1 MINFDNISDKELRK
15 ICYSYNDKIL
25 KKNKFQFFL
34 RIINLLKKELLF
46 FIQKLFKKSSIQSN
60 QRTKDYNI
68 HWSKFNFENYKFKPY
83 VWHKY
88 QNDVFLSPGNLTQE
102 IFQSLIISEIKKK
115 KFTSILEVGCGIGL
129 NIFNL
134 AKQFPSINFTGI
146 DISDEA
152 INFCK
157 KNNNFKN
164 VEFIKE
170 NAAKINFKDNYFDM
184 TYTVLA
190 LEQMQQ
196 IQKEVIKKITQI
208 TKDRIILIEPF
219 RDVNQNFIEY
229 IHTKN
234 SDYFN
239 LNYND
244 LLKYDLEIN
253 NVEYDFPQ
261 RIGLSAAFVC
271 LKKIPSQK

>member
-1 MINFDNISDKELRK
+1 MINFEDISDIEIRK
-15 ICYSYNDKIL
+15 ICNSYKNKIL
-25 KKNKFQFFL
+25 KKNKFQYFL
-34 RIINLLKKELLF
+34 RIMNLLKRELVF

-60 QRTKDYNI
+60 QRVQDYNI

-83 VWHKY
+83 VQHKY
-88 QNDVFLSPGNLTQE
+88 QNNVFLSPGNLTQE
-102 IFQSLIISEIKKK
+102 IFQSLIVSEIKKK
-115 KFTSILEVGCGIGL
+115 KIKSILEVGCGIGL

-152 INFCK
+152 IKFCK
-157 KNNNFKN
+157 KNNHFKN
-164 VEFIKE
+164 VKFINE
-170 NAAKINFKDNYFDM
+170 NAAKINFKNKYFDI

-196 IQKEVIKKITQI
+196 IQEEVIKKITQI

-219 RDVNQNFIEY
+219 TDVNQNFIEY

-234 SDYFN
+234 SEYFN
-239 LNYND
+239 LNYDD
-244 LLKYDLEIN
+244 LLKYNLKIQ

-261 RIGLSAAFVC
+261 RIGLSAAYVC
-271 LKKIPSQK
+271 LKKK